1 MWEGRAKGQLL
12 YVFRPTMP
20 KDLTYVVTGGYGFVG
35 LRIVKMLA
43 EKGTNIREIRV
54 VGRNT
59 RNFQPPDMGD
69 KEINVYAMAGDVRDP
84 VRMSEICTD
93 ADVVIHTAAVVDFL
107 GSMSDDI
114 QWDINVNGT
123 ENLLQCCENAD
134 VPCFVYTSSTA
145 VIGPNSR
152 GDPIENGD
160 ENTPYDTSRPLMTYN
175 RTKAAAE
182 KAVLRANGRKTNHG
196 KTLHTCILRLG
207 SLFGEG
213 EMPVIKHIL
222 DNGIDL
228 FAKSQPRVGRKA
240 TKSRL
245 TYTGN
250 VAWAH
255 LLAAQKLLQ
264 SPETVGGEV
273 FFVAD
278 DTPVGSDSCIH
289 NAIFNPCGIR
299 WDDNLV
305 LPLWLL
311 YFIAFILKW
320 LSILMKPFYNFVP
333 PLNREILILVNTNFF
348 FSYKKATRL
357 LGYKPLFTWEEAR
370 EKTAAWFVDWKAR
383 GATFSK

>member
-1 MWEGRAKGQLL
+1 MA
-12 YVFRPTMP
+12 

-35 LRIVKMLA
+35 VQIVKMLA
-43 EKGTNIREIRV
+43 ERGTNIREIRV
-54 VGRNT
+54 VGRNPQ
-59 RNFQPPDMGD
+59 NFQPLDLGD
-69 KEINVYAMAGDVRDP
+69 KEINIHAVAGDVRDP

-114 QWDINVNGT
+114 QFDINLNGT
-123 ENLLQCCENAD
+123 ENLLQCCVNAD

-160 ENTPYDTSRPLMTYN
+160 ENTPYDTSSPLMTYN

-182 KAVLRANGRKTNHG
+182 KAVVRADGRKTKHG

-207 SLFGEG
+207 GLFGEG
-213 EMPVIKHIL
+213 EMPVIKHCL

-240 TKSRL
+240 TKARL

-264 SPETVGGEV
+264 SPETIGGEV

-278 DTPVGSDSCIH
+278 DTPVQSDSCTH
-289 NAIFNPCGIR
+289 NAIFNPCRIR

-311 YFIAFILKW
+311 YFIAFSLKC

-333 PLNREILILVNTNFF
+333 PLNREILILVNTNFY

-370 EKTAAWFVDWKAR
+370 ERTAAWFVDWKAK